1 MKSKKNVM
9 KEVFIFIVLL
19 ILVLLILAVALYDYV
34 PANISVAE
42 IKEYSPDSKTTSI
55 KQEIAYTNGGD
66 TTANG
71 MSEGELIN
79 SLKSYSIDA
88 SELALY
94 AEKRSYEKGNSNPF
108 DDYTVNT
115 EPTTPNNTTTS
126 TTPNQNVGASPT
138 TNTTANTNTTTSAK
152 TNTNVGAPA
161 TTTTTPATQTQATT
175 GTFFESPNSK

>member
-1 MKSKKNVM
+1 M

-66 TTANG
+66 ATADG
-71 MSEGELIN
+71 MTEGELIN
-79 SLKSYSIDA
+79 SLKSYSINA
-88 SELALY
+88 SELAVY
-94 AEKRSYEKGNSNPF
+94 AEKRSYERGNSNPF

-115 EPTTPNNTTTS
+115 EATTPNNTTTS
-126 TTPNQNVGASPT
+126 TTQNQNVGANPT
-138 TNTTANTNTTTSAK
+138 TTPNTTTVNTN

-161 TTTTTPATQTQATT
+161 TTTTTPATQTQTTT

>member
-34 PANISVAE
+34 PASVSVAE

-115 EPTTPNNTTTS
+115 ESTTPNNTTTS
-126 TTPNQNVGASPT
+126 TTSNQNVGASPT
-138 TNTTANTNTTTSAK
+138 TNTTAN

-161 TTTTTPATQTQATT
+161 TTTTTPATQTQTTT